1 MAGITTHFSSF
12 SKRILKLCDSPF
24 YSLHLHKDY
33 TSLAKPNND
42 IRYFTILL
50 NQDGHSFY
58 LSMEEYIARN
68 FNEDEYFFMWQVEPL
83 ALVGRN
89 QLIDNEINF

>member
-1 MAGITTHFSSF
+1 MIYVT
-12 SKRILKLCDSPF
+12 LP
-24 YSLHLHKDY
+24 YY
-33 TSLAKPNND
+33 KP
-42 IRYFTILL
+42 RRA
-50 NQDGHSFY
+50 SFY

-89 QLIDNEINF
+89 QLIDNEINIASIFCAEKVAEAVSMQI

>member
-1 MAGITTHFSSF
+1 MIYVA
-12 SKRILKLCDSPF
+12 LP
-24 YSLHLHKDY
+24 YY
-33 TSLAKPNND
+33 KP
-42 IRYFTILL
+42 RRA
-50 NQDGHSFY
+50 SFY

-89 QLIDNEINF
+89 QLIDKEIKFDYSKKHNIDILRRKSGGGCVYADMNNVMFSYITKD